1 MLNVSMMGWTGIWLS
16 CDTYIYV
23 NFMFQ
28 VKNKLYSPHPWH
40 AVDYHRK
47 WVRLCI

>member
-1 MLNVSMMGWTGIWLS
+1 MI
-16 CDTYIYV
+16 
-23 NFMFQ
+23 Q

-47 WVRLCI
+47 WVRLCIKQAYY